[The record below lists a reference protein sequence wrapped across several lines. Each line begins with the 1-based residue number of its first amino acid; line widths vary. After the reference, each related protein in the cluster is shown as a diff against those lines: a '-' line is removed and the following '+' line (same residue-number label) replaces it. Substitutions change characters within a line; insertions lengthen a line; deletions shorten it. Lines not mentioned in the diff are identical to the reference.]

1 MDFEDLYR
9 ATYPRVLAY
18 ARSMASPEDA
28 DDAVAEAYAIA
39 WRRQHDIPRGAE
51 LGWLIGVT
59 RRVLAN
65 ARRSGRRAGALHALL
80 DLQPKAAGL
89 DRPSACTTGELRDA
103 LLELSPLDREAVVL
117 TAWFDLS
124 SADAA
129 RALGITPAAFRMRSA
144 RARRRLRAALNPAA
158 SKEQPRWETTVI
170 EDRLRAARP
179 EAATVDE
186 DAFDADLLAQ
196 RQRLPASGAAA
207 ARGGS
212 RSRSRGRRDARRG
225 RGADVRAADPGDV
238 GGPPAAAARSTRA
251 ALAQPAGR
259 HRPARPQRRDPG
271 RPHDHPR
278 DLAARRRPGRQ
289 PRAALDGA
297 IRYETV
303 GNSLYDPPAT
313 RSTAHPRARSQPTAS
328 TGSSATRSS
337 RRSGS
342 CSRTAT

>member
-18 ARSMASPEDA
+18 ARSMASLEDA

-89 DRPSACTTGELRDA
+89 DPAERVHAGDLRDA

-144 RARRRLRAALNPAA
+144 RARRRLRAALTPAA
-158 SKEQPRWETTVI
+158 SKEQPRWET
-170 EDRLRAARP
+170 L
-179 EAATVDE
+179 
-186 DAFDADLLAQ
+186 
-196 RQRLPASGAAA
+196 
-207 ARGGS
+207 
-212 RSRSRGRRDARRG
+212 
-225 RGADVRAADPGDV
+225 
-238 GGPPAAAARSTRA
+238 
-251 ALAQPAGR
+251 
-259 HRPARPQRRDPG
+259 
-271 RPHDHPR
+271 
-278 DLAARRRPGRQ
+278 
-289 PRAALDGA
+289 
-297 IRYETV
+297 
-303 GNSLYDPPAT
+303 
-313 RSTAHPRARSQPTAS
+313 
-328 TGSSATRSS
+328 
-337 RRSGS
+337 
-342 CSRTAT
+342 